1 MSGYDREEGRG
12 ERTAKSE
19 PGRPPQR
26 PGPPTAIPARRQRAA
41 RPHNQRTDITT
52 EKGQHAVTSH
62 IDAATEAVS
71 ENIGAW
77 APENA
82 LDLDA
87 FLEGLPRLFEAVAAS
102 VAGVAERLGSE
113 FPVDP
118 SVPEHLQ
125 EIAATVAGMGEF
137 AGEAHAIHRIAHAAE
152 MDRIENPRPNE
163 ELWDVVENQ

>member
-1 MSGYDREEGRG
+1 
-12 ERTAKSE
+12 
-19 PGRPPQR
+19 
-26 PGPPTAIPARRQRAA
+26 
-41 RPHNQRTDITT
+41 
-52 EKGQHAVTSH
+52 VTSH

-87 FLEGLPRLFEAVAAS
+87 FLAGLPLLFEAVAAS